1 VAEMAMG
8 LSFATFSAPSLL
20 WKLLRKNIARNLSR
34 FAIIYDRWLKAHF
47 YFKKPFYVYF
57 LIW

>member
-1 VAEMAMG
+1 MAMG